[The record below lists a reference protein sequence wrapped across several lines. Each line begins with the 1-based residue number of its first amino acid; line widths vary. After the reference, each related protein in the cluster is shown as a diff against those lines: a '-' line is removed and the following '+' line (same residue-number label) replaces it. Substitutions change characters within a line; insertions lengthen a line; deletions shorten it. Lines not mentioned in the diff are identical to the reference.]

1 MPGPHGKPGM
11 APEKAKDFKGTLR
24 KLLAYLG
31 KYRIAVLAVLLF
43 AVASTV
49 FSVIGPKILS
59 TATTELA
66 AGLQRKLAGT
76 GSIDFAK
83 IAHILLSVLAIYVV
97 SSLCAF
103 GESWPAEALLPPAPR
118 DHGKNRPDAAE
129 IL

>member
-76 GSIDFAK
+76 GGIDFAK

-103 GESWPAEALLPPAPR
+103 GESWLLPPAPR
-118 DHGKNRPDAAE
+118 DHGKNRPDADE